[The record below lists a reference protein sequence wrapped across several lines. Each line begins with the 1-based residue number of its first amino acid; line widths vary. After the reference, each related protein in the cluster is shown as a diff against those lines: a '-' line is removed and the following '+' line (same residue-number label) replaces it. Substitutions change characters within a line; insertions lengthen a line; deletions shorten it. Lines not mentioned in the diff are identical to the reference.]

1 MTTLIYIAPFS
12 SVNNTHTPLQL
23 LIIYFITKYI
33 IYFFT
38 YSVNTLLL
46 KFICKKKEAHEST
59 LLIFTKCTL
68 MHLFEYV
75 IIYPN

>member
-12 SVNNTHTPLQL
+12 SVNNTHTSLQL
-23 LIIYFITKYI
+23 MIIYFITKHI

-46 KFICKKKEAHEST
+46 KFIYKKKEAYRDT
-59 LLIFTKCTL
+59 LLIFTECRL
-68 MHLFEYV
+68 MHSFEYV
-75 IIYPN
+75 IFRII

>member
-1 MTTLIYIAPFS
+1 M
-12 SVNNTHTPLQL
+12 
-23 LIIYFITKYI
+23 IIYFITKYI

-46 KFICKKKEAHEST
+46 KFIYKKKEAHEST

-68 MHLFEYV
+68 MHPFEYV